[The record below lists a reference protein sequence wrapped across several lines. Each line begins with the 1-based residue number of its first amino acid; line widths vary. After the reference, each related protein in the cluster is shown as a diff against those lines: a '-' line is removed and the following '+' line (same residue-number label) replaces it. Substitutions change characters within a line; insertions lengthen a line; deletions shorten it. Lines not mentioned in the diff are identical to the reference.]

1 MGLDSHGL
9 WVDSPGS
16 ISVTSGDRVDPL
28 HATITDIHVSDIA
41 HALARQCRYNGHVG
55 GYLSVAR
62 HSLWVAERVEDV
74 GIRAVDRWLKMVN
87 LGLDVEQYR
96 PDASAELRMTALL
109 HDAAETYLGD
119 MVRPLKHGPMGKAYM
134 TAELHLEAVIAE
146 RFELPYPFPEV
157 IKTADEWV
165 LMERELGGQKARWT
179 WTSTPDEDEQD
190 FLLMYRRLVGERRE
204 K

>member
-28 HATITDIHVSDIA
+28 HAVVADIHVSDIA

-74 GIRAVDRWLKMVN
+74 GNKLVTRWLKMVN
-87 LGLDVEQYR
+87 LGLEVVPER
-96 PDASAELRMTALL
+96 PDASPGLRMTALL

-134 TAELHLEAVIAE
+134 AAEMHLEAVIAE

-157 IKTADEWV
+157 IKAADEWV